1 MKIETVAVIGAGV
14 MGSGIAAQIANAGK
28 KVLLLDIVPEGASN
42 KNIIAQ
48 SAIQKLLKVKPA
60 ALMHNRNAK
69 LITAGNL
76 EDNLHDLADV
86 DWIIEVIVERLDI
99 KQSLYKKIDA
109 VRKPVSTVS
118 SNTSNLPLADLTADL
133 SQEFSPDFT
142 ITHFFNHPRYTRYFT
157 FV

>member
-60 ALMHNRNAK
+60 ALMHKRNAK

-76 EDNLHDLADV
+76 EDNLNNLANV
-86 DWIIEVIVERLDI
+86 D
-99 KQSLYKKIDA
+99 
-109 VRKPVSTVS
+109 
-118 SNTSNLPLADLTADL
+118 
-133 SQEFSPDFT
+133 
-142 ITHFFNHPRYTRYFT
+142 
-157 FV
+157 